1 MGPTAMS
8 ASALLPRASSR
19 AAHRAA
25 PRIPALAPAAA
36 WPQAAATLPDTR
48 GRPPRVVLDTAV
60 VVSALLFGGGL
71 GALLRHAW
79 QVGLCRPLACKATA
93 LDLGVQLAHP
103 RLGLSAR
110 EQQQLLGDYLPYVL
124 KVRVPQADA
133 PQAQGCPAALAD
145 VRLAMAGR
153 AHALVSGDTT
163 LLAATARFTFAVLT
177 LDDFLATLA
186 RRDITP
192 IPKPR

>member
-1 MGPTAMS
+1 MALATQT
-8 ASALLPRASSR
+8 ASALVPRAPLHPLH
-19 AAHRAA
+19 AV
-25 PRIPALAPAAA
+25 PAAA
-36 WPQAAATLPDTR
+36 GAMACRPLPDTR

-71 GALLRHAW
+71 GARLREAW
-79 QVGLCRPLACKATA
+79 RVGHCRPLACKATA
-93 LDLGVQLAHP
+93 LALGVQLAHP

-124 KVRVPQADA
+124 KVRVPQADEPLA
-133 PQAQGCPAALAD
+133 RDTPAALTD

-153 AHALVSGDTT
+153 AHALITSDAT
-163 LLAATARFTFAVLT
+163 LLGAPARFSFAVQT
-177 LDDFLATLA
+177 LDDFLDDLQQ
-186 RRDITP
+186 RDITP

>member
-1 MGPTAMS
+1 MS
-8 ASALLPRASSR
+8 ASALVPSA
-19 AAHRAA
+19 
-25 PRIPALAPAAA
+25 IPVTPPAAL
-36 WPQAAATLPDTR
+36 PLVAATLPDTR

-71 GALLRHAW
+71 GARLRDAW
-79 QVGLCRPLACKATA
+79 KAGLCRPLACKATA
-93 LDLGVQLAHP
+93 LALGAQLAHP

-110 EQQQLLGDYLPYVL
+110 EQLQLLGDYLPYVL

-133 PQAQGCPAALAD
+133 AQAPDAPAALTD

-153 AHALVSGDTT
+153 AHALVSGDAT
-163 LLAATARFTFAVLT
+163 LLAAPAHFPFAVLT
-177 LDDFLATLA
+177 LDGFIDALE

-192 IPKPR
+192 IPKPL